1 RMQAIC
7 KDFGAAFDHYPC
19 RSRCSHRC
27 RMEDE
32 MLKVAAV
39 CAALIAF
46 ATGPLGAYEREA
58 NIQRIAGSDD
68 TSDMIVAI
76 PKSANA
82 PIYELGGQPNSRN
95 IHLAA

>member
-1 RMQAIC
+1 
-7 KDFGAAFDHYPC
+7 
-19 RSRCSHRC
+19 
-27 RMEDE
+27 MEDE

-68 TSDMIVAI
+68 TSDMIVAT

-82 PIYELGGQPNSRN
+82 PIYDLGESPDALTGC
-95 IHLAA
+95 